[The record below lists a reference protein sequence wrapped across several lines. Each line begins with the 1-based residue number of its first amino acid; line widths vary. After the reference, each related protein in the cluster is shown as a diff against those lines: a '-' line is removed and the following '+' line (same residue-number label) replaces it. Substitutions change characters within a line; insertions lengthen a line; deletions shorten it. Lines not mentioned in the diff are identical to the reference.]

1 MFNYIHSTINIG
13 IAMIESNMILSELF
27 DLIELDPD
35 IIDDLKQPADQMV
48 LIRIKRCVNCL
59 HLNY

>member
-1 MFNYIHSTINIG
+1 
-13 IAMIESNMILSELF
+13 MILSELF

-48 LIRIKRCVNCL
+48 LIRIKRCVNCV
-59 HLNY
+59 HLNN